1 MSSLKT
7 KITWLGHATF
17 LIELPNGK
25 TLLIDPWLA
34 GNPECPAQFHDL
46 AVDAIL
52 VTHGHFDH
60 VGNLFDAAARSTG
73 PVVANFEIVSWAG
86 KKGVAE
92 DRLVGLNK
100 GGSVRLKELGITVA
114 LTHAQ
119 HSSSFDEEDGTR
131 VYLGEACGFVI
142 DVDDAEII
150 YISGD
155 TNLFS
160 DMKLIGDLYE
170 PDVAILPI
178 GDHFTMD
185 PKQAAMATE
194 FVGAH
199 YVIPS
204 HYDTF
209 PLLTGTPQ
217 QLIRELEERGNT
229 AEVLTPRPGEVA

>member
-1 MSSLKT
+1 MSSLQT

-17 LIELPNGK
+17 LFELPNGK
-25 TLLIDPWLA
+25 TLLLDPWLA
-34 GNPECPAQFHDL
+34 GNPDCPEAFHNVR
-46 AVDAIL
+46 ADAIL

-60 VGNLFDAAARSTG
+60 VGNLFEAAANSTG
-73 PVVANFEIVSWAG
+73 PLVAIFELVSWAG

-100 GGSVRLKELGITVA
+100 GGSVRLKELGVTVS

-119 HSSSFDEEDGTR
+119 HSSSFDEADGTR
-131 VYLGEACGFVI
+131 VYLGEACGFVLDI
-142 DVDDAEII
+142 DDAEII
-150 YISGD
+150 YIAGD

-194 FVGAH
+194 FTGVN

-204 HYDTF
+204 HYATF
-209 PLLTGTPQ
+209 PLLTGTPEALRQ
-217 QLIRELEERGNT
+217 ELERRGSKVTVLAPRVGET
-229 AEVLTPRPGEVA
+229 A

>member
-17 LIELPNGK
+17 LFELPNGK
-25 TLLIDPWLA
+25 TILLDPWLA
-34 GNPECPAQFHDL
+34 GNPDCPEEFHNI

-60 VGNLFDAAARSTG
+60 VGNLFDAAKRSTG
-73 PVVANFEIVSWAG
+73 PVVANFEIASWAG
-86 KKGVAE
+86 KKGVPE
-92 DRLVGLNK
+92 ERLVGMNK
-100 GGSVRLKELGITVA
+100 GGSVRLKELGVTVS

-119 HSSSFDEEDGTR
+119 RSSSFDEEDGSRT
-131 VYLGEACGFVI
+131 YLGEACGFVLDI
-142 DVDDAEII
+142 DDAEII
-150 YISGD
+150 YIAGD

-160 DMKLIGDLYE
+160 DMKLIGDIYE

-185 PKQAAMATE
+185 PEQAAMATD

-199 YVIPS
+199 YVIPG
-204 HYDTF
+204 HYATF
-209 PLLTGTPQ
+209 PLLTGTPEALEQ
-217 QLIRELEERGNT
+217 ALARREIKATML
-229 AEVLTPRPGEVA
+229 APRPGEVA

>member
-1 MSSLKT
+1 MSSFNV

-17 LIELPNGK
+17 LLELPNGK
-25 TLLIDPWLA
+25 TLLVDPWLA
-34 GNPECPAQFHDL
+34 GNPECPEAFHEVK
-46 AVDAIL
+46 ADAIL

-73 PVVANFEIVSWAG
+73 PLIANFEIASWAG

-100 GGSVRLKELGITVA
+100 GGSVRLKELGITVS

-150 YISGD
+150 YIAGD

-160 DMKLIGDLYE
+160 DMTLIGDLYE
-170 PDVAILPI
+170 PDIAILPI

-185 PKQAAMATE
+185 PRQAAMAAE
-194 FVGAH
+194 FTGVN
-199 YVIPS
+199 YVIPA

-217 QLIRELEERGNT
+217 QLRNELEARGLS
-229 AEVLTPRPGEVA
+229 AQVKSPKPGEVA